1 MTFTTLA
8 FVLMQYV
15 KVCKN
20 ISLKALKE
28 QFSKIAEAVDIENFA
43 VSDSKSVYFSTKIRV
58 IYIKFSRIQ
67 NIFL

>member
-58 IYIKFSRIQ
+58 IYKVFENSEH
-67 NIFL
+67 FL